1 MYKLYNVKTW
11 GSLAI
16 HCLLEEM
23 EAPYTNIWMTPEQ
36 VREPAFRAISPLG
49 MIPALGLADGRTLYE
64 SAAIVAFLVA
74 AHPDRHLSPA
84 LGSSDYGEF
93 MSLLIFMSTDIYAL
107 GNVAFFASDY
117 VKGEP
122 EREGLKTRVR
132 QQVDACW
139 AMLEKRL
146 ASSGPWIMGREFSAL
161 DLYVFM
167 LSIWG
172 SPSEDTLHDR
182 YPAVAK
188 LATAVRA
195 RPKLKAVLEAHGVL
209 RTGGYVSAA

>member
-23 EAPYTNIWMTPEQ
+23 DAPYTNIWMTPEQ

-49 MIPALGLADGRTLYE
+49 MIPALGLSDGRTLYE
-64 SAAIVAFLVA
+64 SAAIVGFLVA
-74 AHPDRHLSPA
+74 AHPDRHMSPEI
-84 LGSSDYGEF
+84 GSPDYGEF
-93 MSLLIFMSTDIYAL
+93 MSLLVFMSTEIYAL
-107 GNVAFFASDY
+107 GNVAFLAADY
-117 VKGEP
+117 VSGEA
-122 EREGLKTRVR
+122 ERATLKARVQ
-132 QQVDACW
+132 QQVDAHW

-146 ASSGPWIMGREFSAL
+146 SSTGPWIMGRSFSAL
-161 DLYVFM
+161 DLYAFM

-172 SPSEDTLHDR
+172 SPSEQAFQER
-182 YPAVAK
+182 YPAVAR
-188 LATAVRA
+188 LASAVRA

-209 RTGGYVSAA
+209 SPGGYSPS

>member
-36 VREPAFRAISPLG
+36 VRDPAFRAISPLG

-74 AHPDRHLSPA
+74 AHPEKHMAPA

-93 MSLLIFMSTDIYAL
+93 LSQLIFMSTEIYAL
-107 GNVAFFASDY
+107 GNVAFFSSDY
-117 VKGEP
+117 VQGEA
-122 EREGLKTRVR
+122 EREHLKRRVR
-132 QQVDACW
+132 EQVDAGW

-146 ASSGPWIMGREFSAL
+146 ESSGPWMMGRAFSAL
-161 DLYVFM
+161 DLYAFM
-167 LSIWG
+167 LSLWA
-172 SPSEDTLHDR
+172 SPSEEALLRR

-188 LATAVRA
+188 LAGAVRA

-209 RTGGYVSAA
+209 MPGGYAAA